1 MEKSKTLKS
10 QDIVHVSGP
19 ISSWQVIEF
28 VQGIWV
34 HKKIEFGLFLE
45 GFLSESNQDQNQ

>member
-1 MEKSKTLKS
+1 MKKSKTLKP
-10 QDIVHVSGP
+10 QDIVHVSGL

-28 VQGIWV
+28 VQSLGV

-45 GFLSESNQDQNQ
+45 VSSSESNPNQKL

>member
-28 VQGIWV
+28 VQGLCV
-34 HKKIEFGLFLE
+34 HKKIEFDLFLE
-45 GFLSESNQDQNQ
+45 IFSSESNPNQNQ